1 MTASARQEPPE
12 PVDRL
17 SVLISVKCRQT
28 LTDKVLNPQI
38 AKANAF
44 LLVTLE
50 ALAMGPRYPIQD
62 ILECGRHGAVMLCG
76 QASPPAPPSSVQGNR
91 RRHVILAP
99 EFRRRNLRFR
109 PESGPAD
116 GGSRARYIGTQGEL
130 GIGWQAT
137 RNLNFRATYSLFKP
151 GQFYR
156 GDRTCQNRPLR
167 SDSGGVQVLTR
178 QPHGQC

>member
-1 MTASARQEPPE
+1 VPLSAAGMERLCSVARQAR
-12 PVDRL
+12 RL
-17 SVLISVKCRQT
+17 LLHQSKGTAAATLYWRQS
-28 LTDKVLNPQI
+28 LGDGIYGSGLN
-38 AKANAF
+38 
-44 LLVTLE
+44 LV
-50 ALAMGPRYPIQD
+50 
-62 ILECGRHGAVMLCG
+62 
-76 QASPPAPPSSVQGNR
+76 
-91 RRHVILAP
+91 
-99 EFRRRNLRFR
+99 R
-109 PESGPAD
+109 PD